1 MSARRARHWIAIAL
15 GQARMAVKRS
25 AKAVTF
31 HKTDARFAHAVE
43 GDRALPRAAG
53 AVAT

>member
-1 MSARRARHWIAIAL
+1 VT
-15 GQARMAVKRS
+15 VKRS

-31 HKTDARFAHAVE
+31 PSTDERFAHAVE
-43 GDRALPRAAG
+43 DDRVLSRAAG